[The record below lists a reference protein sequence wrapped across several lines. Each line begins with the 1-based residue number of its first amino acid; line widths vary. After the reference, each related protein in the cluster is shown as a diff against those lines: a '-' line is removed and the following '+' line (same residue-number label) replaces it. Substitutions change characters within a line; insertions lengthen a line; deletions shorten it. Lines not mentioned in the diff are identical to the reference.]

1 MKRMISL
8 LMSIVLVLS
17 MVPAQAFATEPTEET
32 VAETVAETTVPE
44 TEQMESAPTT
54 EATLPSEPET
64 EPSEQPTVPPE
75 TAAETTAPETVPETT
90 VPEETVVETEP
101 VTEDA
106 VAATGS
112 GTCGD
117 NLKWELDRWGELKIT
132 GTGPMY
138 DYEKASDVPWS
149 RYTYSVSSLSLP
161 LGLTTIGKYAFEFCN
176 LTGVSIP
183 ATVEEIHD
191 YAFAY
196 NDFKTLKLPGSL
208 TYIAA
213 SAFTSCDDMYKVEY
227 PGAYED
233 WMQITAGRNPELELA
248 NVHFGRRSSD
258 TELASGTCGSNLYWT
273 LDKSYH
279 LEISL
284 IRPED
289 KSGWMQERTFNY
301 EIAWYDYATSI
312 TEVTL
317 PEGLTG
323 IGDGMFMNMKKL
335 TDITIP
341 KSVTDI
347 GVGAFKNCTNLADV
361 NILGQIYVI
370 GNAAFYMCEKL
381 SDFAFSDR
389 LSRIGENAF
398 AYCSSLTQ
406 VVLPDTVSSIG
417 INAFDRCYALEY
429 VRLPAGIT
437 NIANYAFSYC
447 KALTSVVIPEKVTKI
462 GNYAFQYC
470 ENMTSVVM
478 PEGITSIGIYAF
490 NNCKSLRS
498 IVIPYGVTE
507 IGANTFY
514 GCAALKDVYYP
525 GSEEEWKNINI
536 KGNNGPLLNAN
547 IHFGGEGMEPVELTQ
562 LRYYRDWD
570 PATGR
575 VFFDKTDVTC
585 LTGEITAAE
594 FLEDPEALLGSYV
607 LATVVAQWGMETLV
621 SMAPVEVRT
630 GYATKVD
637 SGWIVIDGVRHEI
650 PETVEDPESL
660 EGKYVKYFVFEG
672 KIIWV
677 ERLTVAEYVDN
688 NAITI
693 NGSGSAY
700 AHYMAVP
707 FQTVKYRVNGTA
719 ATTNAD
725 GRGVFTVNLGT
736 FKMVGKHRV
745 TVEILQLGDLT
756 YDPALEMEATV
767 KVKELSFTEKWKL
780 SMSAMVGVAANMG
793 LPSETIE
800 ATLGKV
806 GIKAGGGAAISVSQ
820 IHAGD
825 KKSLEITSDYNGK
838 VETEF
843 KLGPTVKVEENKFS
857 LPSVSAGLSGTVTGS
872 YGVRFEDY
880 SEDDV
885 SQQKALATTLF
896 GEMLRVKSNS
906 VVYRHL
912 FEKLREW
919 GYEDCGAVFTSGS
932 GAGISGKAG
941 GTWGAASIN
950 GKTVFGAGGVSL
962 SATATFDRK
971 HNTLGE
977 KERRSSYQV
986 NGSLD
991 ALSVSLK
998 GGDVTLKPG
1007 SAIKADILGADT
1019 TVTAKNGLDGNS
1031 LKATY
1036 LSAETMGV
1044 GSFLIGRN
1052 YTMVYESIT
1061 FRDEILKYL
1070 TDRSPSYRAYV
1081 NGSSDLL
1088 GIMDIAELG
1097 EFVSNNPLMI
1107 PYSQKTKQQVLY
1119 SLPLSVG
1126 LGVGI
1131 EADLGLTLSY
1141 LESTEYD
1148 SATGYVVGD
1157 ETLLTSRSDDHRQTV
1172 AAEQTG
1178 LVDLIQN
1185 AMASL
1190 WEKAAEFFETVYGI
1204 AREGIRTVWC
1214 WITGNPDS
1222 KYDRR
1227 VSVTSARGGGGGGGG
1242 IRAAWALSY
1251 NVDTLS
1257 NRERTALASGIVA
1270 DSSADYAM
1278 SKAAT
1283 IGRPFVI
1290 GVEDNKTGERVADF
1304 SDEPLEFTIRYAEE
1318 DLEAAGLST
1327 RSAVVLDGGIAM
1339 YRYVDEGNY
1348 FEYVGGTNDLAA
1360 MTVTA
1365 EITKPGQYVLAV
1377 DSCAPALSALEL
1389 SDYRATP
1396 TVTAYID
1403 DLSGLDVS
1411 KFVFKL
1417 DGTVKVDGK
1426 NIAQHFNSEAGLF
1439 TYTVTTPLAEG
1450 QHTLSFTLADTTG
1463 NTETYEYTFYVDL
1476 TAPVVSDV
1484 TVEGYTNEGSV
1495 VEIRARASDEN
1506 LSGVYAMLSRKLAD
1520 GSWSTEVAVEMGDM
1534 GGGLWGVDYEG
1545 DGTSVRVRICATD
1558 LADNE
1563 TYSETYEANPYAES
1577 VEIAQDYLALRV
1589 GLTKQLTAEVKPA
1602 ELAGTVQWSVD
1613 DKTVISV
1620 DATGNV
1626 TAKKPGTAYVI
1637 ATVTDGEKEMTARCR
1652 VDVAESLKLEGV
1664 KLGGNK
1670 LTAELYSTDYTKL
1683 DILLMLPQNYAAAAD
1698 GASAEQTL
1706 SAAIS
1711 EAYFTDPALAELFS
1725 LNILDDRTLEIVPTD
1740 VAIGSEK
1747 IAKSYSGTVTVTVE
1761 GTSYVTD
1768 ELTLAVK
1775 TSLPKLKVTVPAF
1788 NSFCSGQ
1795 SQAIQVTGAT
1805 VTDIRAEDLPEW
1817 LALGEKQLYLTEK
1830 APRKNASAKVSL
1842 EIWTEEWAV
1851 PVHAAVAV
1859 KNTYK
1864 APGLKLSASSVQLSD
1879 QPGSSAGVTLQLLPK
1894 NKKETLSDLRVCGI
1908 SAPEGYRI
1916 ENYADGTFTLKPE
1929 SGFVPG
1935 KINLEVSFFGTGE
1948 TVQLPIT
1955 VKAAQVKLK
1964 PAVSSVSLNAEVG
1977 DSALVGIAATPADY
1991 VISGPAFRLVDG
2003 TGSDKLSSGE
2013 LKIRFED
2020 GAVRI
2025 NTTDRTP
2032 IGGNYTLFLQAGGSR
2047 EVAIK
2052 IKTLGGAP
2060 ALSLK
2065 QSSNL
2070 DLSFDAPAVI
2080 TPAYKNYAGGRIAAF
2095 KHTVMETKSG
2105 EDATGFFE
2113 VTEKSGRFYLT
2124 CTDTA
2129 AVSEKGSYV
2138 LNLKLTLVDGSEH
2151 ESSLKL
2157 KIKRT
2162 AIKLKLNPGK
2172 LTLNK
2177 AVNDTASVAVSCNL
2191 KDYELEKPVWQLMDK
2206 TGKQPENGKLDI
2218 SWNNGKLR
2226 IGTNANTE
2234 YGATYKLLVS
2244 PEAGATPTALTVAIP
2259 AEVKSNVTATVT
2271 VKGSLDVIRD
2281 GQVLVIP
2288 GYKNVYAETARAET
2302 LRIVRSDNKVVTD
2315 QFDIVKNH
2323 DGTYAVSIADGAEI
2337 DLTKKYQIQL
2347 TAVFGSL
2354 AVSAK
2359 PGNLSIK
2366 MGSARVTAQVKGTLF
2381 AEDRNSR
2388 VTLTFSSS
2396 DEALKDVAR
2405 IEIKDA
2411 KNAELFE
2418 IFDYG
2423 NGRFGIGFKSG
2434 KPVRSAKPITLTL
2447 NIFLEGNTTAK
2458 PNATGKLK
2466 ISIVP

>member
-1 MKRMISL
+1 MKRILSL
-8 LMSIVLVLS
+8 ILAIAMVLS

-44 TEQMESAPTT
+44 TEQMESVPTT
-54 EATLPSEPET
+54 ETTLPSEPET
-64 EPSEQPTVPPE
+64 EPSEQSTVPTE
-75 TAAETTAPETVPETT
+75 TAAKTTAPETVPETT
-90 VPEETVVETEP
+90 VPEETVSEEMTEEAAGD
-101 VTEDA
+101 VIASGRWTGGREWVLEDTGVLTISGTGEA
-106 VAATGS
+106 PPNSGWIDYASMITCVVYEDGITAIGTSLYGLKNLKKLVVPASVKSIGSNAFYDCTRYITSAGPIGS
-112 GTCGD
+112 GCAYEFGWKTEIVDNAFNGLA
-117 NLKWELDRWGELKIT
+117 NLK
-132 GTGPMY
+132 
-138 DYEKASDVPWS
+138 DVRIPDTVTRIGNYAFRGCAIAQIALPEGVTFIGKEAFLATKLTS
-149 RYTYSVSSLSLP
+149 IIIPDKVTYIGDLAFRYTYSLISVTLP
-161 LGLTTIGKYAFEFCN
+161 TGLKYLGEGAFNDAEKLTSIEIPE
-176 LTGVSIP
+176 GVTELNGS
-183 ATVEEIHD
+183 V
-191 YAFAY
+191 FA
-196 NDFKTLKLPGSL
+196 DCEKL
-208 TYIAA
+208 
-213 SAFTSCDDMYKVEY
+213 
-227 PGAYED
+227 
-233 WMQITAGRNPELELA
+233 Q
-248 NVHFGRRSSD
+248 NVH
-258 TELASGTCGSNLYWT
+258 
-273 LDKSYH
+273 
-279 LEISL
+279 
-284 IRPED
+284 
-289 KSGWMQERTFNY
+289 
-301 EIAWYDYATSI
+301 
-312 TEVTL
+312 L
-317 PEGLTG
+317 PEGLTK
-323 IGDGMFMNMKKL
+323 IGDYAFDGCL
-335 TDITIP
+335 ILPSVTIP
-341 KSVTDI
+341 KGVTYI
-347 GVGAFKNCTNLADV
+347 GSSAFGDCRMLKNL
-361 NILGQIYVI
+361 
-370 GNAAFYMCEKL
+370 
-381 SDFAFSDR
+381 
-389 LSRIGENAF
+389 
-398 AYCSSLTQ
+398 
-406 VVLPDTVSSIG
+406 VLPESVKEIGSS
-417 INAFDRCYALEY
+417 AFQKCNNLKSITLPKSVDSLGTRLFYSCTKLEE
-429 VRLPAGIT
+429 VILPGGIT
-437 NIANYAFSYC
+437 SVPEYTFYGC
-447 KALTSVVIPEKVTKI
+447 KLLKTVAIPK
-462 GNYAFQYC
+462 
-470 ENMTSVVM
+470 
-478 PEGITSIGIYAF
+478 GITSIGYNAF
-490 NNCKSLRS
+490 R
-498 IVIPYGVTE
+498 
-507 IGANTFY
+507 
-514 GCAALKDVYYP
+514 GCAALTDVYFG
-525 GSEEEWKNINI
+525 GSEEEWNALAIDRYNTELNDAVIHFNVSFDPVYYSELRFYDRWDASLQRVYFSGKSSAVTEETDAAFRAD
-536 KGNNGPLLNAN
+536 PTALLNSYVMVDVKSRWGAETL
-547 IHFGGEGMEPVELTQ
+547 ISMHPVQVITGIVSAA
-562 LRYYRDWD
+562 D
-570 PATGR
+570 ATTIVVNG
-575 VFFDKTDVTC
+575 VTYSVP
-585 LTGEITAAE
+585 
-594 FLEDPEALLGSYV
+594 EDADAPENYVGSYV
-607 LATVVAQWGMETLV
+607 LC
-621 SMAPVEVRT
+621 
-630 GYATKVD
+630 
-637 SGWIVIDGVRHEI
+637 
-650 PETVEDPESL
+650 
-660 EGKYVKYFVFEG
+660 FVFNG
-672 KIIWV
+672 QLI
-677 ERLTVAEYVDN
+677 RLKKLSISDYVDN
-688 NAITI
+688 NAIVI

-700 AHYMAVP
+700 AYYETAPNQIVA
-707 FQTVKYRVNGTA
+707 YSANGAQGKATA
-719 ATTNAD
+719 DA
-725 GRGVFTVNLGT
+725 RGILCIPLGT
-736 FKMVGKHRV
+736 FRTPMEHKVP
-745 TVEILQLGDLT
+745 VEISQIGEAVF
-756 YDPALEMEATV
+756 DPAVELMATV
-767 KVKELSFTEKWKL
+767 KVKELSYTESWKL
-780 SMSAMVGVAANMG
+780 SMDAMVGVAVNAG
-793 LPSETIE
+793 LPTHKIE
-800 ATLGKV
+800 ATLGKA
-806 GIKAGGGAAISVSQ
+806 GISAGGGAAIGVTQ
-820 IHAGD
+820 EHDDGKD
-825 KKSLEITSDYNGK
+825 SLELTSEFNGK

-843 KLGPTVKVEENKFS
+843 SLGPKVGTEENNFT
-857 LPSVSAGLSGTVTGS
+857 LASVSSKLSGGVTGS
-872 YGVRFEDY
+872 YSMKFEEY
-880 SEDDV
+880 SVHNPD
-885 SQQKALATTLF
+885 QQKAIAIFFL
-896 GEMLRVKSNS
+896 GEMLRVKNNS
-906 VVYRHL
+906 IIYWQL
-912 FEKLREW
+912 
-919 GYEDCGAVFTSGS
+919 YETIKDQIYENSGAVFSNGRGAGLSGS
-932 GAGISGKAG
+932 AG
-941 GTWGAASIN
+941 GTLGQA
-950 GKTVFGAGGVSL
+950 TVDGNAVFSSGGVSV
-962 SATATFDRK
+962 STTASFDKKR
-971 HNTLGE
+971 NSLGE
-977 KERRSSYQV
+977 RERSASYQV
-986 NGSLD
+986 DGSLD
-991 ALSVSLK
+991 VFAVETKWNGFDLDQNAVI
-998 GGDVTLKPG
+998 GWDM
-1007 SAIKADILGADT
+1007 LGVDT
-1019 TVTAKNGLDGNS
+1019 TITAKNLLGGDTLE
-1031 LKATY
+1031 ATY
-1036 LSAETMGV
+1036 LTKEAAGFRT
-1044 GSFLIGRN
+1044 FFIDKY
-1052 YTMVYESIT
+1052 YTSVYKNLT
-1061 FRDEILKYL
+1061 FRKDVLDYLKAV
-1070 TDRSPSYRAYV
+1070 SPSYRAYV
-1081 NGSSDLL
+1081 NGTNDIL
-1088 GIMDIAELG
+1088 GVANIMELAS
-1097 EFVSNNPLMI
+1097 FVSNNPMMI
-1107 PYSQKTKQQVLY
+1107 PYSEKTKQQVL
-1119 SLPLSVG
+1119 LSVPLNIG
-1126 LGVGI
+1126 LGIGL
-1131 EADLGLTLSY
+1131 EADMDLTFSY
-1141 LESTEYD
+1141 LETSEYD
-1148 SATGYVVGD
+1148 SATGFVKGD
-1157 ETLLTSRSDDHRQTV
+1157 RTLLTSQSDNYNDEVLANH
-1172 AAEQTG
+1172 TG
-1178 LVDLIQN
+1178 LPELIVT
-1185 AMASL
+1185 ALSSI

-1227 VSVTSARGGGGGGGG
+1227 VSVTSARGGGGGGG

-1318 DLEAAGLST
+1318 DLEAAGLSS
-1327 RSAVVLDGGIAM
+1327 RSDVVLDGGIAM

-1417 DGTVKVDGK
+1417 DGAVKVDGK

-1450 QHTLSFTLADTTG
+1450 QHTMSFTLADTTG

-1506 LSGVYAMLSRKLAD
+1506 LSGVYAMLSRKLTD
-1520 GSWSTEVAVEMGDM
+1520 GSWSPEVGVEMGDM

-1545 DGTSVRVRICATD
+1545 DGASVRVRICATD

-1563 TYSETYEANPYAES
+1563 TYSETFEANPYAES

-1589 GLTKQLTAEVKPA
+1589 GLTKQLAAEVKPA

-1613 DKTVISV
+1613 DETVISV

-1637 ATVTDGEKEMTARCR
+1637 AAVTDGEKEMTARCR
-1652 VDVAESLKLEGV
+1652 VDVAQSLKLEGV

-1683 DILLMLPQNYAAAAD
+1683 DILLMLPQNYAAAAA

-1740 VAIGSEK
+1740 VAISSEK

-1795 SQAIQVTGAT
+1795 SQTIQVTGAT
-1805 VTDIRAEDLPEW
+1805 VTDIRAADLPEW

-1929 SGFVPG
+1929 SGFIPG
-1935 KINLEVSFFGTGE
+1935 KINLEVSFFDTGE

-1977 DSALVGIAATPADY
+1977 DSALVGIAATPTDY

-2013 LKIRFED
+2013 LEIRFED

-2032 IGGNYTLFLQAGGSR
+2032 IGGNYTLFLKAGGSR

-2124 CTDTA
+2124 CTNTA
-2129 AVSEKGSYV
+2129 AVSEKGAYV
-2138 LNLKLTLVDGSEH
+2138 LNLKLTLVDGREQ
-2151 ESSLKL
+2151 EASLKL

-2162 AIKLKLNPGK
+2162 AIRLKLNPGK

-2191 KDYELEKPVWQLMDK
+2191 KDYELVKPVWQLMDK
-2206 TGKQPENGKLDI
+2206 TGKQSAEGKLDI
-2218 SWNNGKLR
+2218 SWNDGKLR

-2234 YGATYKLLVS
+2234 YGATYKLLVA

-2259 AEVKSNVTATVT
+2259 AEAKSNVTATVT
-2271 VKGSLDVIRD
+2271 VKGSLDVIRR
-2281 GQVLVIP
+2281 GEVLVIP
-2288 GYKNVYAETARAET
+2288 GYKNVSTETARAET
-2302 LRIVRSDNKVVTD
+2302 LRILRSDNKVVTD
-2315 QFDIVKNH
+2315 QFNIVKNH

-2347 TAVFGSL
+2347 TAIFGSL

-2366 MGSARVTAQVKGTLF
+2366 MGSAKVTAQVKGTLF
-2381 AEDRNSR
+2381 AEDRSSR

-2411 KNAELFE
+2411 KNADIFE

-2423 NGRFGIGFKSG
+2423 NGRFAIGFKNG
-2434 KPVRSAKPITLTL
+2434 QPVRSAKPITLSL